1 MCEWW
6 EGGVWWCHRPLR
18 WSTVPLL
25 SQAKFWSCFG
35 SFQMMFF
42 ECFMRPP
49 HIQPLILNFLFSGSV
64 LRPQT
69 VEGQPAGL
77 QLRLQPGFLSS
88 EWLWCYQLLIYSSLY
103 GCELFLAGGCCRC
116 PLFSWLPAGRRWKVN
131 KVVPDEGT
139 SNFKLL
145 PRVSPAACSA
155 HFAAVLCVNMWAW
168 KISASR
174 LEWMQTH

>member
-1 MCEWW
+1 MG
-6 EGGVWWCHRPLR
+6 GGVWWCHRPLR
-18 WSTVPLL
+18 WSKVPLL
-25 SQAKFWSCFG
+25 PQAKIWSCFG
-35 SFQMMFF
+35 SFQMMFLEF
-42 ECFMRPP
+42 P

-103 GCELFLAGGCCRC
+103 GCGLFLAGGRC
-116 PLFSWLPAGRRWKVN
+116 QLFSWLPAGRRWKVN
-131 KVVPDEGT
+131 KVVPDEWHH
-139 SNFKLL
+139 NFKLL

-155 HFAAVLCVNMWAW
+155 RFAAVLCVNMW

-174 LEWMQTH
+174 FEWMQTH